1 MHILR
6 CKTGPLDLEVHVEDF
21 DILSFI
27 EHTLP
32 VGSVKAAPEATI
44 RIHEKASCPQIHER
58 ASYDPTAIVYD
69 LKNVTYVY
77 YPHDS
82 IYRVSVGNRAR
93 GLIDFKKS
101 SAVWNMRRSI
111 PAPRSA
117 FHILVLDPLSLLLP
131 SRGLQILHGAAV
143 VSRQGATLLLGRS
156 GSGKSSLGLLASHL
170 NPDDEIRFLSDDTL
184 FLDFTSD
191 IVQVHP
197 VHTGFGI
204 TSELLARLNIR
215 DHNIL
220 QYGQGKAYLSHVPCQ
235 SQGPHKISRI
245 IFLEKESAGPPSTKV
260 TRLSREKTLL
270 NLLDSQTTI
279 GSPFL
284 LERFNLLKRLTRQA
298 PGISL
303 RYAKYCNLD
312 VLRTIVTED

>member
-1 MHILR
+1 MHTLR

-21 DILSFI
+21 DLLSLI

-32 VGSVKAAPEATI
+32 VGSVKAAPKATI
-44 RIHEKASCPQIHER
+44 RIHEKASCSQILER

-69 LKNVTYVY
+69 LKNVTYIY

-82 IYRVSVGNRAR
+82 LYRVSVGDRAR

-101 SAVWNMRRSI
+101 SAVWSMWRSI
-111 PAPRSA
+111 PTPRST

-131 SRGLQILHGAAV
+131 SHGLQILHGAAV
-143 VSRQGATLLLGRS
+143 VSRQGSTLLLGRS

-191 IVQVHP
+191 VVQVHP
-197 VHTGFGI
+197 VNTGFGI
-204 TSELLARLNIR
+204 TFELLTRLNIW

-220 QYGQGKAYLSHVPCQ
+220 QYGQGKVYLSHVPYQ
-235 SQGPHKISRI
+235 SQGPHNIRRI
-245 IFLEKESAGPPSTKV
+245 IFLEKESDGASSTRV

-284 LERFNLLKRLTRQA
+284 LERFNLLRRLTRQA

-303 RYAKYCNLD
+303 RYSKYCDLD
-312 VLRTIVTED
+312 VLRTIVTGD